1 MGILIPLLI
10 ILIICVLAFW
20 FGWFCFKGRR
30 KNVEKS
36 EKLEV
41 NDRPTTIENITEQH
55 GPVPV
60 FVEPNPY
67 KAVYNFNRQPPQYKP
82 WPILGEQVRHDET
95 NVDFQDNFAPDEFL
109 IYKWEGFGQNHSN
122 AGSLSSLDS
131 FGHVDDLELSNTL
144 IALAY
149 NQDDFSSSQ
158 DDEESISSFEE
169 ELLDMQ
175 IPPQQITFMDSWV

>member
-1 MGILIPLLI
+1 MIPLLI
-10 ILIICVLAFW
+10 ILIICILAFW
-20 FGWFCFKGRR
+20 FGWFCFKGR

-41 NDRPTTIENITEQH
+41 NDRPKTIENISEH

-67 KAVYNFNRQPPQYKP
+67 KAVYNFNQQTPQYKP
-82 WPILGEQVRHDET
+82 WPIIGEVVRDET
-95 NVDFQDNFAPDEFL
+95 SNVDFQDNFAPDEFL

-144 IALAY
+144 ISLAY
-149 NQDDFSSSQ
+149 NQDYLSSQ
-158 DDEESISSFEE
+158 DEESISSFEE
-169 ELLDMQ
+169 ELMDMPM
-175 IPPQQITFMDSWV
+175 PPQQYFMDSWV

>member
-10 ILIICVLAFW
+10 ILIISVLAFW

-41 NDRPTTIENITEQH
+41 NDRPTTIENITEH

-67 KAVYNFNRQPPQYKP
+67 KAVYNFNQQPLQYKP
-82 WPILGEQVRHDET
+82 WPILDGEQPVEVDDGT
-95 NVDFQDNFAPDEFL
+95 NNVDFQDNFAPDP
-109 IYKWEGFGQNHSN
+109 
-122 AGSLSSLDS
+122 SLPR
-131 FGHVDDLELSNTL
+131 
-144 IALAY
+144 
-149 NQDDFSSSQ
+149 SSQ
-158 DDEESISSFEE
+158 EHFY
-169 ELLDMQ
+169 
-175 IPPQQITFMDSWV
+175 